1 MLQDK
6 TKWLVR
12 SCCRWRS
19 IIEFLFIFLP
29 VRRAL
34 PEVVTWINERSIVK
48 TPNAFLLGPISS
60 IILVPLPLLL
70 VLLLQITREKIIRAN
85 VSWEIKSWLINEWQK
100 EGERLYLSIIAL
112 FSMYLRQTHMTSN
125 QNYKKKFQRSKDKKP
140 SSAEQ
145 LKRILNWLKA
155 YCVK

>member
-1 MLQDK
+1 MIVICITQK
-6 TKWLVR
+6 KY
-12 SCCRWRS
+12 